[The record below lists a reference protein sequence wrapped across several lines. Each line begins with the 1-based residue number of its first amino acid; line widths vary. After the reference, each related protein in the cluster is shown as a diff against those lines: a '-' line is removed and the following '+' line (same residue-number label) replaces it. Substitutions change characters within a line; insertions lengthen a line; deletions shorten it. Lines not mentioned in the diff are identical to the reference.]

1 LALNLAVPRKWIT
14 GARRVTMTND
24 TKNIIDQMPKPLPK
38 EKYNDQPNI
47 TNTHGAYLR
56 ENNDILALTNSSEY
70 N

>member
-1 LALNLAVPRKWIT
+1 
-14 GARRVTMTND
+14 MTND